1 MVYDCGTICTMSQSE
16 TPRYRY
22 LGVTDACTEC
32 EQCGKPELRSTVVL
46 APLDADGN
54 PEAEPVYF
62 GSTCAAR
69 ALAVRGGGRVV
80 LQTARN
86 AHHATLNDAADAR
99 RQLAHYGLPETGEPT
114 AAEMAH
120 ARTTYAFNHRNAVWA
135 GTVADWTPYVLD
147 MIKRRRALLAL
158 AELVDPM
165 CSYCHTTHAPRKTA

>member
-1 MVYDCGTICTMSQSE
+1 MSQSE

-69 ALAVRGGGRVV
+69 ALAVRGGGRAV

-86 AHHATLNDAADAR
+86 AHHATLTEAADAR
-99 RQLAHYGLPETGEPT
+99 SRLAHYALPETGEPT
-114 AAEMAH
+114 AAEMTHASALFAH
-120 ARTTYAFNHRNAVWA
+120 NHRNAVWA
-135 GTVADWTPYVLD
+135 PTVADWTPYVLD
-147 MIKRRRALLAL
+147 LITRKRAALAL
-158 AELVDPM
+158 AELVDPK
-165 CSYCHTTHAPRKTA
+165 CSYCQTTHAPRKTA